1 MKRAAGLLAALT
13 LTASCAPLPEFPA
26 PAVSQVPASAG
37 YLDADVIAALAA
49 RAPAPPEPDSPE
61 ARADRAAL
69 EALLAGVSP
78 QRVLLAQT
86 HAEVRP
92 ALAVQHFD
100 CTLGTR
106 LAADPPPALIRL
118 MTRTLRDASAVSEAA
133 KARGHRARPINEG
146 FEPCIRAD
154 DALRAS
160 ASHPS
165 GHATVGALWGRI
177 MAELAPDRGAEARR
191 IGLEIGHSRAICA
204 LHYPADVAA
213 GQALGEALFDALM
226 GDEGFRADLELARS
240 ELAEARARGLT
251 SPGCAAEDYALRPA
265 G

>member
-1 MKRAAGLLAALT
+1 MKRAAGLLAALA
-13 LTASCAPLPEFPA
+13 LAASCAPLPEFPA
-26 PAVSQVPASAG
+26 PPVPQASDSAG
-37 YLDADVIAALAA
+37 YLDAEAIAALAA
-49 RAPAPPEPDSPE
+49 RTPLPPASGS
-61 ARADRAAL
+61 AQAQADRAAL
-69 EALLAGVSP
+69 EALLARASP

-106 LAADPPPALIRL
+106 LAADPPPALLRL
-118 MTRTLRDASAVSEAA
+118 MTRTLRDASAASEAA
-133 KARGHRARPINEG
+133 KARGHRARPIAEG

-165 GHATVGALWGRI
+165 GHATIGALWGRI
-177 MAELAPDRGAEARR
+177 VAELAPDRAGEARR
-191 IGLEIGHSRAICA
+191 IGQEIGHSRAVCA

-213 GQALGEALFDALM
+213 GQALGEALFDALLR
-226 GDEGFRADLELARS
+226 DQTFRADLEAARV